1 MSFDHQAFSDS
12 TSLDSV
18 ASVNQLEQDRALF
31 IGAKYESYYQAQF
44 EKITPKKQYAGFNIA
59 AFFLGVVWLFYRKM
73 YSYGFMAMGLIV
85 VIGIVEIFLGIESSG
100 ANIGLAVAFGMFG
113 NTLYKHH
120 VDQQI
125 AKVRQFGNSNV
136 NTELENRGGTNIVAG
151 SILLVIWLGLVA
163 LAISA
168 S

>member
-18 ASVNQLEQDRALF
+18 ASVNQPEQDRALF
-31 IGAKYESYYQAQF
+31 VGAKYASYYQAQF

-73 YSYGFMAMGLIV
+73 YSYGFMAIGLIV
-85 VIGIVEIFLGIESSG
+85 AIGIVEILLGIESSG

-113 NTLYKHH
+113 NTLYRHH

-125 AKVRQFGNSNV
+125 AKTRQLGSGSV

>member
-18 ASVNQLEQDRALF
+18 ASVNQPEQDRALF
-31 IGAKYESYYQAQF
+31 VGLKYESYYQAQF

-73 YSYGFMAMGLIV
+73 YSYGFMSIGLIV
-85 VIGIVEIFLGIESSG
+85 VIGMVEIILGIESSG

-113 NTLYKHH
+113 NILYKYH

-125 AKVRQFGNSNV
+125 AKIHQLGSGSVH
-136 NTELENRGGTNIVAG
+136 TELENRGGTNLIAG
-151 SILLVIWLGLVA
+151 SILLVMWLGLVA

>member
-18 ASVNQLEQDRALF
+18 ASVNQPEQDRALF
-31 IGAKYESYYQAQF
+31 VGLKYESYYQAQF

-73 YSYGFMAMGLIV
+73 YSYGFMSIGLIV
-85 VIGIVEIFLGIESSG
+85 VIGMVEIILGIESSG

-113 NTLYKHH
+113 NTLYKYH

-125 AKVRQFGNSNV
+125 AKIHQLGSGSVH
-136 NTELENRGGTNIVAG
+136 TELENRGGTNLIAG
-151 SILLVIWLGLVA
+151 SILLVMWLGLVA

>member
-18 ASVNQLEQDRALF
+18 ASVNQPEQDRALF
-31 IGAKYESYYQAQF
+31 VGLKYESYYQAQF

-59 AFFLGVVWLFYRKM
+59 AFFLGVVWLFYRKI
-73 YSYGFMAMGLIV
+73 YSYGFMAIGLIV
-85 VIGIVEIFLGIESSG
+85 VIGMVEILLGIESSG

-113 NTLYKHH
+113 NTLYRHH
-120 VDQQI
+120 VDHQI
-125 AKVRQFGNSNV
+125 AKTRQLGSGSV
-136 NTELENRGGTNIVAG
+136 NTELENRGGTNIVAC

>member
-18 ASVNQLEQDRALF
+18 ASVNQPEQDRALF
-31 IGAKYESYYQAQF
+31 VGAKYESYYQAQF
-44 EKITPKKQYAGFNIA
+44 EKITPKKQYAGFNLA

-73 YSYGFMAMGLIV
+73 YSYGFMAIGLIV
-85 VIGIVEIFLGIESSG
+85 AIGIVEILLGIESSG

-125 AKVRQFGNSNV
+125 AKIRQFGNSNV

-163 LAISA
+163 LAIST

>member
-18 ASVNQLEQDRALF
+18 ASVNQPEQDRALF
-31 IGAKYESYYQAQF
+31 VGLKYESYYQAQF

-73 YSYGFMAMGLIV
+73 YSYGFMAIGLIV
-85 VIGIVEIFLGIESSG
+85 VIGMVEIFLGIESSG

-113 NTLYKHH
+113 NTLYRHH

-125 AKVRQFGNSNV
+125 AKTRQLGSGSV

>member
-31 IGAKYESYYQAQF
+31 VGAKYESYYQAQF

-73 YSYGFMAMGLIV
+73 YSYGFMAIGLIV
-85 VIGIVEIFLGIESSG
+85 AIGIVEILLGIESSG

-125 AKVRQFGNSNV
+125 AKIRQFGNSSV

>member
-31 IGAKYESYYQAQF
+31 VGAKYESYYQAQF

-73 YSYGFMAMGLIV
+73 YRYGFMAIGLIV
-85 VIGIVEIFLGIESSG
+85 VIGMVEILLGIESSG

-125 AKVRQFGNSNV
+125 AKIRQFGNSNV
-136 NTELENRGGTNIVAG
+136 NTELENRGGTNLVAG
-151 SILLVIWLGLVA
+151 SILLVIWFGLVA

>member
-31 IGAKYESYYQAQF
+31 VGAKYESYYQAQF

-73 YSYGFMAMGLIV
+73 YSYGFMAIGLIV
-85 VIGIVEIFLGIESSG
+85 VIGMVEILFGIESSG

-113 NTLYKHH
+113 NTLYRHH

-125 AKVRQFGNSNV
+125 AKTRQLGSGSV

>member
-18 ASVNQLEQDRALF
+18 ASVNQPEQDRALF
-31 IGAKYESYYQAQF
+31 VGLKYESYYQAQF

-59 AFFLGVVWLFYRKM
+59 AFFLGVVWLFYRKI
-73 YSYGFMAMGLIV
+73 YSYGFMAIGLIV
-85 VIGIVEIFLGIESSG
+85 VIGMVEIILGIESSG

-113 NTLYKHH
+113 NTLYKYH

-125 AKVRQFGNSNV
+125 AKIHQLGSGSVH
-136 NTELENRGGTNIVAG
+136 TELENRGGTNLIAG

>member
-18 ASVNQLEQDRALF
+18 ASVNQPEQDRALF
-31 IGAKYESYYQAQF
+31 VGLKYESYYQAQF

-59 AFFLGVVWLFYRKM
+59 AFFLGVVWLFYRKI
-73 YSYGFMAMGLIV
+73 YSYGFMSIGLIV
-85 VIGIVEIFLGIESSG
+85 VIGMVEIILGIESSG

-113 NTLYKHH
+113 NTLYKYH

-125 AKVRQFGNSNV
+125 AKIHQLGSGSVH
-136 NTELENRGGTNIVAG
+136 TELENRGGTNLIAG
-151 SILLVIWLGLVA
+151 SILLVMWLGLVA

>member
-18 ASVNQLEQDRALF
+18 ASVNQPEQDRALF
-31 IGAKYESYYQAQF
+31 VGLKYESYYQAQF

-73 YSYGFMAMGLIV
+73 YSYGFMAIGLIV
-85 VIGIVEIFLGIESSG
+85 VIGMVEILLGIESSG

-125 AKVRQFGNSNV
+125 AKIRQFGNSNV

>member
-18 ASVNQLEQDRALF
+18 ASVNQPEQDRALF
-31 IGAKYESYYQAQF
+31 VGLKYESYYQAQF

-73 YSYGFMAMGLIV
+73 YSYGFMAIGLIV
-85 VIGIVEIFLGIESSG
+85 VIGMVEILLGIESSG

-113 NTLYKHH
+113 NTLYKYH

-125 AKVRQFGNSNV
+125 AKIHQLGSGSVH
-136 NTELENRGGTNIVAG
+136 TELENRGGTNLIAG

>member
-31 IGAKYESYYQAQF
+31 VGAKYESYYQAQF

-73 YSYGFMAMGLIV
+73 YRYGFMAIGLIV
-85 VIGIVEIFLGIESSG
+85 AIGIVEILLGIESSG

-125 AKVRQFGNSNV
+125 AKIRQFGNSNV

>member
-31 IGAKYESYYQAQF
+31 VGAKYASYYQAQF

-73 YSYGFMAMGLIV
+73 YSYGFMAIGLIV
-85 VIGIVEIFLGIESSG
+85 AIGIVEILLGIESSG

-113 NTLYKHH
+113 NTLYRHH

-125 AKVRQFGNSNV
+125 AKTRQLGSGSV

-163 LAISA
+163 LAIST

>member
-31 IGAKYESYYQAQF
+31 VGAKYESYYQAQF

-73 YSYGFMAMGLIV
+73 YRYGFMAIGLIV
-85 VIGIVEIFLGIESSG
+85 VIGMFEIFLGIESSG

-113 NTLYKHH
+113 NTLYRHH

-125 AKVRQFGNSNV
+125 AKTRQLGSGSV

>member
-31 IGAKYESYYQAQF
+31 VGAKYESYYQAQF

-73 YSYGFMAMGLIV
+73 YSYGFMAIGLIV
-85 VIGIVEIFLGIESSG
+85 AIGIVEILLGIESSG

-113 NTLYKHH
+113 NTLYRHH

-125 AKVRQFGNSNV
+125 AKTRQLGSGSV

-151 SILLVIWLGLVA
+151 SILLVIWLGLVE

>member
-18 ASVNQLEQDRALF
+18 ASVNQPEQDRALF
-31 IGAKYESYYQAQF
+31 VGLKYESYYQAQF

-73 YSYGFMAMGLIV
+73 YSYGFMSIGLIV
-85 VIGIVEIFLGIESSG
+85 VIGMVEIILGIESSG

-125 AKVRQFGNSNV
+125 AKIRQFGNSNV
-136 NTELENRGGTNIVAG
+136 NTELENRGGTNLIVG

>member
-18 ASVNQLEQDRALF
+18 ASVNQPEQDRALF
-31 IGAKYESYYQAQF
+31 VGLKYESYYQAQF

-73 YSYGFMAMGLIV
+73 YRYGFMAIGLIV
-85 VIGIVEIFLGIESSG
+85 VIGMVEILLGIESSG

-113 NTLYKHH
+113 NTLYRHH

-125 AKVRQFGNSNV
+125 AKTRQLGSGSV

>member
-31 IGAKYESYYQAQF
+31 VGAKYESYYQAQF

-73 YSYGFMAMGLIV
+73 YRYGFMAIGLIV
-85 VIGIVEIFLGIESSG
+85 VIGMVEILLGIESSG

>member
-1 MSFDHQAFSDS
+1 MSFDHQAFPNS

-31 IGAKYESYYQAQF
+31 VGAKYESYYQAQF

-73 YSYGFMAMGLIV
+73 YSYGFMAIGLIV
-85 VIGIVEIFLGIESSG
+85 VIGMVEILLGIESSG

-113 NTLYKHH
+113 KTLYKHH

-125 AKVRQFGNSNV
+125 AKIRQFGNSNV

>member
-31 IGAKYESYYQAQF
+31 VGAKYESYYQAQF

-73 YSYGFMAMGLIV
+73 YSYGFMAIGLIV
-85 VIGIVEIFLGIESSG
+85 VIGMVEIILGIESSG

-113 NTLYKHH
+113 NTLYKYH

-125 AKVRQFGNSNV
+125 AKIHQLGSGSV